1 MVERIALRSAIDRLP
16 EQEKKTI
23 LLRFYKGL
31 TQQQCARILSVSQ
44 VQVSRLEKRA
54 LEKLR
59 RERDNTEG
67 WGFPHP
73 SETVEKG

>member
-1 MVERIALRSAIDRLP
+1 MVDRIALLAAIDRLP
-16 EQEKKTI
+16 EQYKKTI

-59 RERDNTEG
+59 REMG
-67 WGFPHP
+67 
-73 SETVEKG
+73 

>member
-1 MVERIALRSAIDRLP
+1 MEHIALRTAIDQLP
-16 EQEKKTI
+16 EQERKTI

-31 TQQQCARILSVSQ
+31 TQQQCARILAVSQ

-59 RERDNTEG
+59 REMG
-67 WGFPHP
+67 
-73 SETVEKG
+73 

>member
-1 MVERIALRSAIDRLP
+1 MEKDFSSASACAVRSHIALRSAIDALP

-31 TQQQCARILSVSQ
+31 TQQQCAKILSVSQ

-59 RERDNTEG
+59 KDML
-67 WGFPHP
+67 
-73 SETVEKG
+73 